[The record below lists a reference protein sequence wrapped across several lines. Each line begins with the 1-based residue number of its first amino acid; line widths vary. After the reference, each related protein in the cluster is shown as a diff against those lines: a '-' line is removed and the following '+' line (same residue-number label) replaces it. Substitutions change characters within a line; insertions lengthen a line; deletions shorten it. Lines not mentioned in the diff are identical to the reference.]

1 MKVMSNV
8 NGIILSMTLII
19 LITIVTI
26 MTVII
31 ITIFFLKILTFK
43 FYSRKQEQWKIRDS
57 DLCEFY
63 GMDA

>member
-19 LITIVTI
+19 PIMIVTI

-43 FYSRKQEQWKIRDS
+43 FRSNSIS
-57 DLCEFY
+57 
-63 GMDA
+63 